1 MLLPT
6 MDNYSDDAAGNGESQ
21 QYMPSLTWK
30 AANGRMNT
38 WIDEIDAV
46 KQAAWKRLN
55 TEAGVYDIYSPQYG
69 LKTVDLMGKEKN
81 IAIGILEMRIE
92 ETLLRDDRISA
103 VENFSSS
110 VDEKRKVTIEF
121 DVACIFGE
129 FRMKTEVQV

>member
-6 MDNYSDDAAGNGESQ
+6 MDNYSDNGESQ

-30 AANGRMNT
+30 AANGRMNA

-69 LKTVDLMGKEKN
+69 LKTVDLPGKEAGV
-81 IAIGILEMRIE
+81 AIGLLEMRIE
-92 ETLLRDDRISA
+92 EALLRDDRISA
-103 VENFSSS
+103 VKNFSSS
-110 VDEKRKVTIEF
+110 INEKRKITVEF